1 MLLRPAPLARRT
13 ARPRGHVPRER
24 VHQNTP
30 PTGATT
36 SGTAIGAS
44 GTGAIASTVGSTSR
58 STTT

>member
-13 ARPRGHVPRER
+13 ARPRGHVPGER
-24 VHQNTP
+24 VHQITP

-36 SGTAIGAS
+36 SRTATGVS
-44 GTGAIASTVGSTSR
+44 GTGAVTSTVGSTLR